1 MKATVAVEFDP
12 NELGNLAIKVVTR
25 TMLRLLGTQDP
36 AVQSA
41 MSGLQQWLMGL
52 AVTGTRPHSHTGQRP
67 GPPGYPYGGPMP
79 GPVPQG
85 NVRPIRETGAVEHCF
100 SLPESRYMEAA
111 WACCGCTT
119 VNVTTRAVCRTC
131 AHPCCVPAA
140 PPPPPAPEPAPL

>member
-52 AVTGTRPHSHTGQRP
+52 A
-67 GPPGYPYGGPMP
+67 
-79 GPVPQG
+79 
-85 NVRPIRETGAVEHCF
+85 
-100 SLPESRYMEAA
+100 
-111 WACCGCTT
+111 
-119 VNVTTRAVCRTC
+119 
-131 AHPCCVPAA
+131 
-140 PPPPPAPEPAPL
+140 PL